1 MESEPTDAEV
11 ISGAG
16 ADPHQFALIFERHY
30 RSTYAYLR
38 RRVGRSAADDLTAAT
53 FEVAFRSRDRYR
65 AFGGSALPWLLGIA
79 TNLVRRKQ
87 RDEARQL
94 RAYARSGP
102 REIEQSEHL
111 AVDERLDAARFLPR
125 LAKALQDLPPNQR
138 DVLLL
143 HAWADLSYEEIAE
156 SLNIPVG
163 TVRSSLSRARRRLRQ
178 EIEALEAPH
187 PRMTKEV
194 VNDCR

>member
-11 ISGAG
+11 ISLAF

-30 RSTYAYLR
+30 RPTYAYLR
-38 RRVGRSAADDLTAAT
+38 RRVGESAADDLTAAT
-53 FEVAFRSRDRYR
+53 FEAAFRSRDRYQ
-65 AFGGSALPWLLGIA
+65 ASGESSLPWLLGIA

-94 RAYARSGP
+94 RAYARSGS
-102 REIEQSEHL
+102 RELEQSEHL
-111 AVDERLDAARFLPR
+111 AVDERLDAERFLPG
-125 LAKALQDLPPNQR
+125 LVMALQDLPPNQR

-156 SLNIPVG
+156 SLDIPVG
-163 TVRSSLSRARRRLRQ
+163 TVRSSLSRARHRLRR
-178 EIEALEAPH
+178 EIEALEAPR